1 MRLFSKKKHNTV
13 DITRK
18 CKETYQEINKILQDA
33 NREGDLE
40 IRLSLLQLAS
50 VKYQDVLS
58 LIEQGA
64 ELDATHFKAL
74 KKNVDDEIEL
84 YKEM

>member
-1 MRLFSKKKHNTV
+1 MGLFSKKKHNTV
-13 DITRK
+13 DITRQG
-18 CKETYQEINKILQDA
+18 KETYQDINKILQDA

-50 VKYQDVLS
+50 MKYEDVLS

-64 ELDATHFKAL
+64 DLDATHFEAL
-74 KKNVDDEIEL
+74 KKNVDNEIAL
-84 YKEM
+84 YKQM